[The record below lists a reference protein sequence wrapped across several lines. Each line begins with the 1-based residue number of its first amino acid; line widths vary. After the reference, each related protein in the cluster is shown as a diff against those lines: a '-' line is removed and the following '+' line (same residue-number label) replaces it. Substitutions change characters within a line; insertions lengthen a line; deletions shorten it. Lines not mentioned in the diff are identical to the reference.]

1 MQSAITVGHLKKAL
15 KNVPDNLPLV
25 YAIDDEGN
33 GYKFVYFLGSVK
45 LALIED
51 NRIKDI
57 DDLVDSKTKAPGE
70 TDSKTPDSKP
80 GVKVFLLN

>member
-33 GYKFVYFLGSVK
+33 GYKFVYFLGSMKMAV
-45 LALIED
+45 IED

-57 DDLVDSKTKAPGE
+57 DDLNTKSEEKTETPDSKTKA
-70 TDSKTPDSKP
+70 
-80 GVKVFLLN
+80 KVFLLN

>member
-33 GYKFVYFLGSVK
+33 DYKFVYFLGSMKMAV
-45 LALIED
+45 IED

-57 DDLVDSKTKAPGE
+57 HEEKTETPG
-70 TDSKTPDSKP
+70 KTDSKP